1 VVWPCLTI
9 KYWGVLPKFVPFPPP
24 STKSC
29 MVGLLGVEPPIYAVC
44 NLSRGLLALRNF
56 RKPISLRV
64 TILENCGS
72 MPLLV
77 GSWKCSQCHF
87 GIVFA
92 SNHDF

>member
-1 VVWPCLTI
+1 MFDHQILGGAAKICPI
-9 KYWGVLPKFVPFPPP
+9 SPP

-64 TILENCGS
+64 NNFGKLW
-72 MPLLV
+72 V
-77 GSWKCSQCHF
+77 YAAF